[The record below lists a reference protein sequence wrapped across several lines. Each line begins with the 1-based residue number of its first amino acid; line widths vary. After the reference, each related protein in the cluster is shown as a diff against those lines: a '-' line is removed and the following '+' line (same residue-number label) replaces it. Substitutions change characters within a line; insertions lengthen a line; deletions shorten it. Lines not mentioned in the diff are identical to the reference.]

1 MVDAGANAV
10 GAQQVNEAASF
21 GSAKADGG
29 NAWSNY
35 FGPASSEIK
44 TNAYDK
50 YAYETYDLPEAYKG
64 RNLFLRDT
72 IDGFILGDNEW
83 FTTVAL
89 PYAQTND
96 IHLAWNEWHFNQTL
110 AGRVPHEGV
119 SRLITSSKR
128 QFKDHTVRRG
138 LAFILEHGFMNTAEG
153 REQYR
158 RNLLGIKQC
167 VQETANHDVIS
178 AFLHARDYDKE
189 WERRHGLMNRP
200 VKQIMRREVNEF
212 AIVQKDISGLEI
224 LHEEYKKRL
233 SRYGVTPTLWIF
245 PPKMSIYATMV
256 PPEKTQYQVAG
267 PDGAAT
273 FKAGPKALGS
283 FRGINVH
290 ETRLFDV
297 YENELP
303 IDLLRRRVQIGE
315 YYTMGDP
322 HRYGS
327 GKAGVYQSN
336 HRDIILYDESIDNW
350 RRISFADAVLNCTQL
365 QESGIKKGDGGT
377 ATTVADMIGAEF
389 AGNKMVE
396 LSYPS
401 FMNDR
406 MGSGVVSK
414 HFFDSVQASV
424 GGEKFVTKD
433 GRTGVYATA
442 VSASGKLGKASAG
455 DAQALFAD
463 NVHTEKDWKGLNV
476 KKVLSE
482 MKASEPTWAKLV
494 AACQTIVDENHAPDV
509 SRVTKKKRNV
519 SSVRDYGTKR
529 AKTSEELLE
538 NILENRFQERGVTQE
553 DVDHELAYAQ
563 SILQTAAVGAA
574 ADFDPDGTGNK
585 MPVASLPLSK
595 SELMKRIRGDLPVA
609 LDVLLVRP
617 FMEYETSSAVLT
629 KGGYDTGAT
638 FVGHSDF
645 VLGDDVVSK
654 LHYGNFT
661 FYSKAVVTNPRN
673 VIIARNIFCQG
684 YVGGN
689 DCKWLTATTYNAEDG
704 HKGSLMSILLPAGE
718 TRDLPNPLDIT
729 GDFNG
734 GGDGSAKAHYSQ
746 AASYRKTFN
755 LSEHQRDV
763 GEPDVFLERQVHQN
777 TICYRGHQFS
787 FDVNTGHHSAVTVNT
802 GHWGPD
808 VYPGCGRVRAG
819 EMKYLEK
826 KNYTPAVM

>member
-1 MVDAGANAV
+1 MHN
-10 GAQQVNEAASF
+10 AASF
-21 GSAKADGG
+21 GSSTANGG
-29 NAWSNY
+29 NDWSDY
-35 FGPASSEIK
+35 FGPASGEIK

-83 FTTVAL
+83 FTSVAL

-178 AFLHARDYDKE
+178 AYLHARDYDKE
-189 WERRHGLMNRP
+189 WERRHGMMNRP
-200 VKQIMRREVNEF
+200 VKQMMRREVNEF
-212 AIVQKDISGLEI
+212 AIVQKDINGLEI

-233 SRYGVTPTLWIF
+233 SRYGVSPTMWIF

-273 FKAGPKALGS
+273 FKEGPKALGS
-283 FRGINVH
+283 FRGVNVY

-315 YYTMGDP
+315 YYTMPDP
-322 HRYGS
+322 YRYEKNAPGEQ
-327 GKAGVYQSN
+327 APANYQSN
-336 HRDIILYDESIDNW
+336 HRDIVIYDESIDNW
-350 RRISFADAVLNCTQL
+350 RRISFYDAVKNCPMLRSGGILRGDDTLASTMDQLNPK
-365 QESGIKKGDGGT
+365 EAGIDKSASNGGDFEK
-377 ATTVADMIGAEF
+377 VA
-389 AGNKMVE
+389 
-396 LSYPS
+396 LSFPA
-401 FMNDR
+401 FMNER
-406 MGSGVVSK
+406 MGASAS
-414 HFFDSVQASV
+414 HFFDEVEPAKA
-424 GGEKFVTKD
+424 GDKFVSKD

-442 VSASGKLGKASAG
+442 VGANGKLGKASAG
-455 DAQALFAD
+455 DTQALFAD
-463 NVHTEKDWKGLNV
+463 GVHDEKDWKAASV
-476 KKVLSE
+476 KNILKE
-482 MKASEPTWAKLV
+482 MKTSEHSWTKLV
-494 AACQTIVDENHAPDV
+494 QACSDIVNENKAPDV
-509 SRVTKKKRNV
+509 ANLPSKKRNV
-519 SSVRDYGTKR
+519 GSVRDYATKR

-538 NILENRFQERGVTQE
+538 NILENRFQERGIQQE
-553 DVDHELAYAQ
+553 DVDKELAYAR
-563 SILQTAAVGAA
+563 SILNIHDRIGEFAGRHTMPAA
-574 ADFDPDGTGNK
+574 ADTVGGKDLLQSIQQNK
-585 MPVASLPLSK
+585 PVK
-595 SELMKRIRGDLPVA
+595 I
-609 LDVLLVRP
+609 DVLLVRP
-617 FMEYETSSAVLT
+617 YMEYETSSAVLT

-673 VIIARNIFCQG
+673 VIIARNIFCQS
-684 YVGGN
+684 YQGGN
-689 DCKWLTATTYNAEDG
+689 DCTWMKMDG
-704 HKGSLMSILLPAGE
+704 SKGRVGSLLSIIVPGGE
-718 TRDLPNPLDIT
+718 TLNLPNPLDIT
-729 GDFNG
+729 GNFNG
-734 GGDGSAKAHYSQ
+734 GGDDTAKNHYTGAKAYVK
-746 AASYRKTFN
+746 AFN
-755 LSEHQRDV
+755 LEEHQKDLN
-763 GEPDVFLERQVHQN
+763 EPDVFLERIQHEN

-787 FDVNTGHHSAVTVNT
+787 YDLNTKAHTAVTVNT
-802 GHWGPD
+802 GHWGEN
-808 VYPGCGRVRAG
+808 VYPGCGKVRAG
-819 EMKYLEK
+819 EYKYLDK
-826 KNYTPAVM
+826 KNYTPAVV